1 MALIDAPKGFAES
14 LPGLPLGATLSQRG
28 MTQADVIVWFI
39 MSSNELKSLDSAMK
53 RMPPASGMLW
63 VAWPKRSSKIAS
75 DLTEDIIRAAALKAG
90 LVDTKVCAIDETW
103 SGLRLS
109 RRKS

>member
-1 MALIDAPKGFAES
+1 MKEVAE
-14 LPGLPLGATLSQRG
+14 
-28 MTQADVIVWFI
+28 
-39 MSSNELKSLDSAMK
+39 
-53 RMPPASGMLW
+53 
-63 VAWPKRSSKIAS
+63 
-75 DLTEDIIRAAALKAG
+75 DLRKTVDREARRLEGIPG